1 MQETIKKVCEELTEF
16 LLAKNKAYGDSASN
30 PVRIFSKTDPLEQI
44 NIRIDDK
51 LSRIARGNEFDGD
64 DTELDLIGYLV
75 LKRAIKRKNTEDWQQ
90 DADIYAGRKE
100 ETLRRE
106 APGRSGYQMVEPVE
120 LKGDLEIKSGSPPVL
135 PLRKPCTCDRCRGI
149 PPIEQYCDEEE
160 ATQTVGPILVCGHLN
175 KKVVSESGTTYQC
188 TDCGALLA
196 PTAVRCLHRRNF
208 QNR

>member
-106 APGRSGYQMVEPVE
+106 APGRSGYQMVEPGEDGAQKVGQV
-120 LKGDLEIKSGSPPVL
+120 LCCTHSRTAAISPAENY
-135 PLRKPCTCDRCRGI
+135 G
-149 PPIEQYCDEEE
+149 
-160 ATQTVGPILVCGHLN
+160 ATL
-175 KKVVSESGTTYQC
+175 QC
-188 TDCGALLA
+188 LDCGWLIHPAINYKLN
-196 PTAVRCLHRRNF
+196 TTEHDDDGCSEGY
-208 QNR
+208 

>member
-106 APGRSGYQMVEPVE
+106 APGRSGYQGIAMKVDLAGKVPPRFVRGATEPIDKIHIPAVH
-120 LKGDLEIKSGSPPVL
+120 
-135 PLRKPCTCDRCRGI
+135 CTHKN
-149 PPIEQYCDEEE
+149 
-160 ATQTVGPILVCGHLN
+160 TTPILPEANYGYTHQCLDCGEALDQPEAP
-175 KKVVSESGTTYQC
+175 KKV
-188 TDCGALLA
+188 
-196 PTAVRCLHRRNF
+196 PKFRRYEPLP
-208 QNR
+208 